1 VSQAELYELKPEQ
14 LHEYWPFLLRGV
26 TDLKRTMKTN
36 WIPED
41 IYSALRTSQVNCVIP
56 RRGDRL
62 LGFLIYSKQLRIFN
76 FLPEMFV
83 WAAWNLPIREWQP
96 DDDMA
101 GTVAAVW
108 NYIAN
113 IAKTSYGTNEISW
126 VTRPSRAK
134 AFARKFGWQ
143 PTWVTMTAKV

>member
-1 VSQAELYELKPEQ
+1 MTAELFELRQEQ
-14 LHEYWPFLLRGV
+14 LHELWDAILERGLI
-26 TDLKRTMKTN
+26 DIRRDMKPN
-36 WIPED
+36 WRIED
-41 IYSALRTSQVNCVIP
+41 VYSALRAQQVNCVLA
-56 RRGDRL
+56 RRAGRI

-113 IAKTSYGTNEISW
+113 IAKTSYGTNEITW

-143 PTWVTMTAKV
+143 PAWVTMTAKV